1 MPVACAKQ
9 NHIFGLAT
17 LPHRYPS
24 ASITPASN
32 SLQRDRG
39 FVTEWAS
46 SSAWH
51 RGVRCENFRWD
62 RGLVTGGTGS

>member
-9 NHIFGLAT
+9 NHLFGLAT
-17 LPHRYPS
+17 LPQRFSS

-39 FVTEWAS
+39 VTEWAS

-51 RGVRCENFRWD
+51 RGEV
-62 RGLVTGGTGS
+62 

>member
-9 NHIFGLAT
+9 NHLFGLAT
-17 LPHRYPS
+17 LPQRFSS

-51 RGVRCENFRWD
+51 RGEV
-62 RGLVTGGTGS
+62 